1 MYKPSGK
8 TKQVPVTLSTLALDT
23 IARAQPGEHLLVA
36 MYALSVRVPEY
47 GELLAAARRGVRL
60 FIVVDGHIGV
70 RPLSQLA
77 TTAYGKEKL
86 PIHLRA
92 TGRKTMHQKYI
103 VHPEGQTVL
112 TGTANLSSDA
122 SHRHSEHR
130 ILWRGDK

>member
-1 MYKPSGK
+1 MFG
-8 TKQVPVTLSTLALDT
+8 
-23 IARAQPGEHLLVA
+23 
-36 MYALSVRVPEY
+36 
-47 GELLAAARRGVRL
+47 
-60 FIVVDGHIGV
+60 
-70 RPLSQLA
+70 PLSQLA

-112 TGTANLSSDA
+112 TGTANLSTDA

-130 ILWRGDK
+130 LLWRGDKQATEAFVSDFETMWQRLAPPFGSRTSAAAV